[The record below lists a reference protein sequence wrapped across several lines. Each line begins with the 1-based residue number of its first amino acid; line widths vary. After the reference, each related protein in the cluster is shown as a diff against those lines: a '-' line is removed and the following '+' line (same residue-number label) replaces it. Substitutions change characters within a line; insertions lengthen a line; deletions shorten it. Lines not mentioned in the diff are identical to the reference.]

1 MSAGDTKDI
10 RDLLGMHTTGARVMV
25 GAYVLLISVVTV
37 ATWPGMRTVWPT
49 VLSLVVLA
57 VATVALIAVPG
68 DPLPLVATVAMTL
81 AGPFACAVTLVVVPV
96 PMLTPL
102 QAWTHGGATTIYCF
116 MCVRG
121 RSGFAWLGI
130 LGVTLVYMAWT
141 GLTGQGAVAGFG
153 LVAIEIGPLGM
164 ATVLSYTLR
173 PNAQLTFEL
182 RDAARDRYAEES
194 AAAATMQE
202 RDLQVTR
209 LDRLT
214 RPLLTR
220 IADGTPLT
228 ERERLECEL
237 LEAHLRDSLR
247 APGLSDE
254 HTTARVRAAR
264 SRGVEVVLIDD
275 RGMAESAPEV
285 GERVREAVVAALD
298 ATADGSVRIRILP
311 PGRPTLASILV
322 RAGADVRRTEY
333 DHAGLPA
340 G

>member
-1 MSAGDTKDI
+1 MSERDTKDI
-10 RDLLGMHTTGARVMV
+10 RDLLGMHTVGARVMV

-37 ATWPGMRTVWPT
+37 ATWPGMPAVWPT

-57 VATVALIAVPG
+57 AATVALIAVPG
-68 DPLPLVATVAMTL
+68 DPLPPVATAAMTL
-81 AGPFACAVTLVVVPV
+81 AGPVACAITLVVVPV
-96 PMLTPL
+96 PMVTPL
-102 QAWTHGGATTIYCF
+102 QAWTHGGATTVYCF
-116 MCVRG
+116 LCVRG
-121 RSGFAWLGI
+121 RAGFAWLGI
-130 LGVTLVYMAWT
+130 LGVALVYMAWT
-141 GLTGQGAVAGFG
+141 ALTGQGAVAGFG

-194 AAAATMQE
+194 AAAATLQE
-202 RDLQVTR
+202 RDHQVTR

-214 RPLLTR
+214 RPLLSR
-220 IADGTPLT
+220 IASGAPLT
-228 ERERLECEL
+228 KPERVECEL
-237 LEAHLRDSLR
+237 LEAYLRDSLR

-254 HTTARVRAAR
+254 HTSARVRAAR

-275 RGMAESAPEV
+275 RGMADSAPEV
-285 GERVREAVVAALD
+285 RDRVRAAVVAALD
-298 ATADGSVRIRILP
+298 DTADGSVRIRILP

-322 RAGADVRRTEY
+322 RAGAEVARTEY

>member
-1 MSAGDTKDI
+1 MSDTKDI
-10 RDLLGMHTTGARVMV
+10 RDLLGMHTTGARVLV

-37 ATWPGMRTVWPT
+37 ATWPGMRAVWPT
-49 VLSLVVLA
+49 VLALA
-57 VATVALIAVPG
+57 LLAAATVALIAVPG
-68 DPLPLVATVAMTL
+68 DPLPPAATAAMTL
-81 AGPFACAVTLVVVPV
+81 AGPVACALTLAVVPV
-96 PMLTPL
+96 PMATPL
-102 QAWTHGGATTIYCF
+102 QAWTHGGAATVYCF
-116 MCVRG
+116 LCVRG
-121 RSGFAWLGI
+121 RSGSAWLGI
-130 LGVTLVYMAWT
+130 LAVALVYMAWT
-141 GLTGQGAVAGFG
+141 WRTGQGAVAGFG

-220 IADGTPLT
+220 IASGVPLT
-228 ERERLECEL
+228 ERERLDCEL

-254 HTTARVRAAR
+254 HTAARVRAAR

-275 RGMAESAPEV
+275 RGMADAAPEV
-285 GERVREAVVAALD
+285 GERVRAAVVTALD
-298 ATADGSVRIRILP
+298 GTADGSVRIRILP
-311 PGRPTLASILV
+311 PGRPRLASILV
-322 RAGADVRRTEY
+322 RAGSEVRRTEY
-333 DHAGLPA
+333 DHAGFPA
-340 G
+340 E